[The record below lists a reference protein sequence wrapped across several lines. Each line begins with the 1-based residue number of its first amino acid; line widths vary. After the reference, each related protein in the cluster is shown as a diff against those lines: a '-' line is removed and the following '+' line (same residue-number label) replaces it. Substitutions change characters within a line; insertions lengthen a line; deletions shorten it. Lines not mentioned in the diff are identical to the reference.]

1 MMDTLLQGIPH
12 MSCFLDDIIVT
23 GANDEE
29 HLENLREVFK
39 RLESHGLRLKKSKC
53 KFLQSSVEYLGHQID
68 SQGLHA
74 MTDKLEAIQG
84 TPEPENIQQLRSFLG
99 LLNYYRMFIP
109 NLASLLHP
117 LNELL
122 KQDTP

>member
-1 MMDTLLQGIPH
+1 